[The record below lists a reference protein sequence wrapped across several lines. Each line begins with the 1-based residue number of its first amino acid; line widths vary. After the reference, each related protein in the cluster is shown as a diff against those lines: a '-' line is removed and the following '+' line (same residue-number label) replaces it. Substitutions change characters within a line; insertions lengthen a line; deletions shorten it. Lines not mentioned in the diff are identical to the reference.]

1 MDSIKLLSTRVCFAS
16 ARAFTGLWFIAL
28 RVGKVDKDLH
38 SLYVVDHVKEP
49 LTSHMGLL
57 SCIKNPAIWMLLSL
71 KGRCCHRSNTGT
83 QKIQRQRKLQGDQPL
98 QVRQSLEVVC
108 HIWTHWPQDIYM
120 YIYIYTD
127 MYVYIYI
134 YIV

>member
-28 RVGKVDKDLH
+28 IGKVDKDLH

-71 KGRCCHRSNTGT
+71 KGRCRHPSSTGT

-108 HIWTHWPQDIYM
+108 HIWTHWPQD
-120 YIYIYTD
+120 

-134 YIV
+134 YRYVYYIYIV

>member
-71 KGRCCHRSNTGT
+71 KGSAVTVQVQAPRKSNDKENYKAINLCRCGN
-83 QKIQRQRKLQGDQPL
+83 
-98 QVRQSLEVVC
+98 
-108 HIWTHWPQDIYM
+108 HWK
-120 YIYIYTD
+120 
-127 MYVYIYI
+127 
-134 YIV
+134 